1 MNTKKNQL
9 VSALDI
15 AEYLLF
21 LDPQR
26 KYFTLWRMPAKK
38 DWGNPPVEGNFR
50 LNKMLHIL
58 QILHYV
64 KYRKFLF
71 SENLVAY
78 KHGAIVQSVSKSF
91 SNELYHRYQLLKTES
106 LNPQK
111 KEFIKIIFEYFQE
124 YSNEELW
131 QFSHDDPSWQLAW
144 EKGYNVSMSK
154 EPRIRAYWRNFYGH
168 IVEEIEEN
176 GVAK

>member
-1 MNTKKNQL
+1 MKTKKKNQL
-9 VSALDI
+9 SALDV
-15 AEYLLF
+15 ANYLLS

-26 KYFTLWRMPAKK
+26 KYFTLWRIPTKK

-50 LNKMLHIL
+50 LNKLLHIL

-71 SENLVAY
+71 SENLIAY
-78 KHGAIVQSVSKSF
+78 KHGGVVQEVSKSF
-91 SNELYHRYQLLKTES
+91 SNELYHQYQPRTKN
-106 LNPQK
+106 LNSQE
-111 KEFIKIIFEYFQE
+111 KEFIKIIFEYFKE
-124 YSNEELW
+124 YTNEELW

-154 EPRIRAYWRNFYGH
+154 EPRMRAYWRNFYGH
-168 IVEEIEEN
+168 IMEEIEEN
-176 GVAK
+176 GVTK